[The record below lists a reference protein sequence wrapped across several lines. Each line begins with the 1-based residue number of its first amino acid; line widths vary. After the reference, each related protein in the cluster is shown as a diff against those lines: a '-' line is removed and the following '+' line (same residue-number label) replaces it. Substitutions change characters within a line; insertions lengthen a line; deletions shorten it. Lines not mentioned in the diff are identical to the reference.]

1 MQKNFLLI
9 FMLALLACTADKTV
23 NIHEL
28 TAFDGEYINVVV
40 EIPAGTNH
48 KMEYN
53 HATATFENDQK
64 DGKDRIVS
72 FLPYPGNYGFI
83 PGTLMDKTKGGDG
96 DALDVLVLG
105 ESLPIGSVQKVKAI
119 GALLLKD
126 HGEIDTKIIAIP
138 IKNPVLD
145 VENFL
150 DFAIRYDAARRII
163 EDWFLNYKGQ
173 GVMELIRWE
182 DEQYAKQEIERW
194 LID

>member
-1 MQKNFLLI
+1 MRKPFLFILL
-9 FMLALLACTADKTV
+9 FALLGCKTDKKV

-53 HATATFENDQK
+53 YATGVFENDQK

-83 PGTLMDKTKGGDG
+83 PSTLMDKTKGGDG

-105 ESLPIGSVQKVKAI
+105 ESLPTGSVQKVKAI

-126 HGEIDTKIIAIP
+126 DGKIDTKIIAIP
-138 IKNPVLD
+138 VKNPVLAVD
-145 VENFL
+145 DFL

-163 EDWFLNYKGQ
+163 EDWFMNYKGQ

-194 LID
+194 LVD